1 MSIMIPKKLP
11 LCVLFQQ
18 HKMKLKVACQLN
30 YDSKENAPLILML
43 RPQNGPEQ
51 QLIEQSYVLN
61 PSIPI
66 SEYQDVYG
74 NLCQRLLTPIGNL
87 NIMTSS
93 IFNVNL
99 TLETNPDARFVSVEN
114 LPDKVII
121 YTLPSRYCESDKLF
135 SLASAIIQNLPTG
148 YQQVE
153 AIRLWVKRNL
163 LYEYGRSS
171 SSTSAFDVSISRT
184 GACRDFT
191 HLCLALCR
199 AINIP
204 ARMVVG
210 YLYDL
215 KPMDLHAWFEAYVG
229 DKWYAFDATQEYPKG
244 GRVVIAY
251 GRDANDVAFASQ
263 FGDMELK
270 TMSVSVEAVA

>member
-1 MSIMIPKKLP
+1 LYI
-11 LCVLFQQ
+11 LFQQ
-18 HKMKLKVACQLN
+18 HKMKLKVACQLD

-43 RPQNGPEQ
+43 RPQNGSEQ
-51 QLIEQSYVLN
+51 KLIEENYLLSPN
-61 PSIPI
+61 IPI
-66 SEYQDVYG
+66 TEYQDVYG
-74 NLCQRLLTPIGNL
+74 NLCQRMVAPLGKL
-87 NIMTSS
+87 NIKTSS
-93 IFNVNL
+93 VFEVNEI
-99 TLETNPDARFVSVEN
+99 LETKVEAAFVPVEN
-114 LPDKVII
+114 LPNEVII
-121 YTLPSRYCESDKLF
+121 YTLPSRYCESDKL
-135 SLASAIIQNLPTG
+135 SNLAFEIVKNLPLG

-153 AIRLWVKRNL
+153 AIRSWVKSHL
-163 LYEYGRSS
+163 KYEYGRSS
-171 SSTSAFDVSISRT
+171 SSTSAYDVSINRH
-184 GACRDFT
+184 GVCRDFT

-215 KPMDLHAWFEAYVG
+215 KPMDLHAWFEAFVG
-229 DKWYAFDATQEYPKG
+229 DKWYAFDATQEHPKG

-270 TMSVSVEAVA
+270 NMWVSVEEIK

>member
-1 MSIMIPKKLP
+1 
-11 LCVLFQQ
+11 
-18 HKMKLKVACQLN
+18 MKLKVACQLD

-43 RPQNGPEQ
+43 RPQNGSQQ
-51 QLIEQSYVLN
+51 QLIEENYFLTPN
-61 PSIPI
+61 IPI
-66 SEYQDVYG
+66 NEYQDVYG
-74 NLCQRLLTPIGNL
+74 NLCQRVIAPLGKLSIK
-87 NIMTSS
+87 TSS
-93 IFNVNL
+93 IFEISES
-99 TLETNPDARFVSVEN
+99 LETNFEAAFVPVEN
-114 LPDKVII
+114 LPNEAII
-121 YTLPSRYCESDKLF
+121 YTLPSRYCESDKLYNLAFEITQKF
-135 SLASAIIQNLPTG
+135 SWG
-148 YQQVE
+148 YPQVE
-153 AIRLWVKRNL
+153 AIRSWVKSHL
-163 LYEYGRSS
+163 TYEYGRSS
-171 SSTSAFDVSISRT
+171 SSTSAFDVSINRH
-184 GACRDFT
+184 GVCRDFT

-229 DKWYAFDATQEYPKG
+229 DKWYAFDATQDSPKG

-270 TMSVSVEAVA
+270 SMWVSVERV

>member
-1 MSIMIPKKLP
+1 
-11 LCVLFQQ
+11 
-18 HKMKLKVACQLN
+18 MKLKVACQLD

-43 RPQNGPEQ
+43 RPQNGSEQ
-51 QLIEQSYVLN
+51 QLIEESYVLN

-74 NLCQRLLTPIGNL
+74 NLCQRLVAPIGNL
-87 NIMTSS
+87 NIKTSS
-93 IFNVNL
+93 IFDVNE
-99 TLETNPDARFVSVEN
+99 TLATNTEAGFVPIEN
-114 LPDKVII
+114 LPHQVII

-135 SLASAIIQNLPTG
+135 TLASEIVQNLPMG

-153 AIRLWVKRNL
+153 AIRLWVKENL
-163 LYEYGRSS
+163 IYEYGRSS

-184 GACRDFT
+184 GVCRDFT

-215 KPMDLHAWFEAYVG
+215 KPMDLHAWFEAFMG
-229 DKWYAFDATQEYPKG
+229 DKWYGFDATQELPKG

-263 FGDMELK
+263 FGDMELVN
-270 TMSVSVEAVA
+270 MSVSVQAVP

>member
-1 MSIMIPKKLP
+1 
-11 LCVLFQQ
+11 
-18 HKMKLKVACQLN
+18 MKLKVACQLD

-43 RPQNGPEQ
+43 RPQNGSEQ
-51 QLIEQSYVLN
+51 KLIEENYFLTPN
-61 PSIPI
+61 IPI
-66 SEYQDVYG
+66 KEYQDVYG
-74 NLCQRLLTPIGNL
+74 NLCQRMIAPLGKL
-87 NIMTSS
+87 NIRTSF
-93 IFNVNL
+93 IFEVIE
-99 TLETNPDARFVSVEN
+99 TLETNFDAGFVPVEN
-114 LPDKVII
+114 LPNEVII
-121 YTLPSRYCESDKLF
+121 YTLPSRYCEADKL
-135 SLASAIIQNLPTG
+135 SKLAFEIIKNLPLG

-153 AIRLWVKRNL
+153 AIRSWVKSHL
-163 LYEYGRSS
+163 KYEYGRSS
-171 SSTSAFDVSISRT
+171 SSTSAYDVSISRH
-184 GACRDFT
+184 GVCRDFT

-229 DKWYAFDATQEYPKG
+229 DKWYTFDATQDSPKG

-263 FGDMELK
+263 FGEMELK
-270 TMSVSVEAVA
+270 NMWVSVEEIK